1 MLDEAEVENETNLK
15 VKKMKLFTI
24 SGGPYRSEL
33 NLKSK
38 LTPEVCHPFDLC
50 VIETGVNDIS
60 NLNSLENDEVNRK
73 ILTKKVNELV
83 ALAAKIATA
92 GTQVILLK
100 RIPRLDEKVKW
111 NEFMDKKMI
120 EAVNQ
125 LNISTVQVEDLKISC
140 EGYRDELELF
150 GAGTKVCDKIHL
162 RGVSGSRVFTYSF
175 VQLFRSLVLTK
186 VVHN

>member
-1 MLDEAEVENETNLK
+1 M
-15 VKKMKLFTI
+15 
-24 SGGPYRSEL
+24 
-33 NLKSK
+33 
-38 LTPEVCHPFDLC
+38 
-50 VIETGVNDIS
+50 
-60 NLNSLENDEVNRK
+60 
-73 ILTKKVNELV
+73 